1 MLLQVSHRGRVDAA
15 GTGAHDETVEGR
27 DAHRCVDALAVLDRG
42 DGRAVAE
49 VAGDDLRAF
58 EVDAFHL
65 GVTLDEVLVGRTVGT
80 VLAALV
86 FFRKVLRNGEAV
98 GILRHGAV
106 EGVVEDDDLGFQV
119 AEDFGAGVDALDVS
133 RVVQRG
139 QRGKLVD
146 LFDDFRR
153 DHDALVVDSAALNDP
168 VADGSDLIEGVDDFA
183 LAFEERV
190 LDIAERGGV
199 VRKVRVR
206 RIFTAVEGLAF
217 DVAAG
222 DADTF
227 TEALGDDLLVLH
239 VDELI
244 FEGGA
249 PAVDD

>member
-1 MLLQVSHRGRVDAA
+1 M
-15 GTGAHDETVEGR
+15 
-27 DAHRCVDALAVLDRG
+27 
-42 DGRAVAE
+42 
-49 VAGDDLRAF
+49 
-58 EVDAFHL
+58 
-65 GVTLDEVLVGRTVGT
+65 
-80 VLAALV
+80 
-86 FFRKVLRNGEAV
+86 
-98 GILRHGAV
+98 